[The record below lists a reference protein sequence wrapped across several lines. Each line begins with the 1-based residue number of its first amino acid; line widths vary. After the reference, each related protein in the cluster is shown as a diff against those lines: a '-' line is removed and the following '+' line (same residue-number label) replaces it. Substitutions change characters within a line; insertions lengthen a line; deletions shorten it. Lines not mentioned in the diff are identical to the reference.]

1 MREKMNI
8 LLSWGKFTQFAV
20 YLRQIHVVTL
30 STESNCNYKCYFKC
44 CFANFMLEKSQRKY
58 FHSQQSRKCCGYLM
72 NLKCTF
78 KTSVYIKY

>member
-20 YLRQIHVVTL
+20 YLRQIDVVTL
-30 STESNCNYKCYFKC
+30 STVSNYKCYFKC

-58 FHSQQSRKCCGYLM
+58 FHFQQRVE
-72 NLKCTF
+72 NA
-78 KTSVYIKY
+78 VDI